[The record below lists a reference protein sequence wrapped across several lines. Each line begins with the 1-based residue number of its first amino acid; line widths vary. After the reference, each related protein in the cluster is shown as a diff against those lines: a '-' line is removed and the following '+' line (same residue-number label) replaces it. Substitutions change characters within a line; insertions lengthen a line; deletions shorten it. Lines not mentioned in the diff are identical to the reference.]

1 MRICTQK
8 LLNISIPIT
17 AVGWSNKAVHTN
29 ISYVSLRWLQFCR
42 LVISFPK
49 QVFEKKIFPFV
60 SICLSR
66 LYELVSDGRE
76 MWTSVKWITVC
87 SWVLIAFWSM
97 TLDRI
102 VCFSR
107 FKWVSINFS
116 WIRCSKLTNRRN
128 KHEESKQMLF
138 QKLHF
143 MENYV
148 SSFLSLINRRLKA
161 WNSITVMK
169 LFTVPAITLI
179 VSNVLHKSIS
189 TSIQQANIYFWKIR
203 VNA

>member
-1 MRICTQK
+1 MKITILRPASMLIEDLLMLQQKPWKYLKTIQSGSISKDACLCTQK

-17 AVGWSNKAVHTN
+17 AVGWSNKAVHTK

-107 FKWVSINFS
+107 FNGF
-116 WIRCSKLTNRRN
+116 R
-128 KHEESKQMLF
+128 
-138 QKLHF
+138 
-143 MENYV
+143 
-148 SSFLSLINRRLKA
+148 
-161 WNSITVMK
+161 
-169 LFTVPAITLI
+169 
-179 VSNVLHKSIS
+179 
-189 TSIQQANIYFWKIR
+189 
-203 VNA
+203 